1 MEELLAELEKAMNP
15 QVCGKRKRSNSEGAH
30 VKIWSRMMCL
40 WKLPY
45 WHKLKLRHNLDVMH
59 IEKNICE
66 SLIATILNILGK
78 TKDTVKARLDLKD
91 LGIRKELQFKENGD
105 SCEMPNARYTLSKK
119 KKAAFCDFLREVK
132 FPDGFASN
140 ISRCINADG
149 TKVQGLK
156 THDCHILLQRI
167 LPAAMRGFLDKDI
180 YEALAE
186 LGKFF
191 RELCSKTLNKDV
203 LAEMKKEI
211 PIILVKLEKIFPPAF
226 FDVMIHL
233 AVHLPDEA
241 LLRGPVQYGWMYP
254 IERRLYTLKRY
265 VRNRAR
271 PEGSIAEAYI
281 ADECLTFCSRYLDG
295 VETRFNREPRNIG
308 FSNEEAY
315 GVDVFGHGVHFMS
328 APELVYDE
336 DCFDQMVWY
345 VLNNSSQAEK
355 YVT

>member
-1 MEELLAELEKAMNP
+1 
-15 QVCGKRKRSNSEGAH
+15 
-30 VKIWSRMMCL
+30 
-40 WKLPY
+40 
-45 WHKLKLRHNLDVMH
+45 
-59 IEKNICE
+59 
-66 SLIATILNILGK
+66 
-78 TKDTVKARLDLKD
+78 
-91 LGIRKELQFKENGD
+91 
-105 SCEMPNARYTLSKK
+105 
-119 KKAAFCDFLREVK
+119 
-132 FPDGFASN
+132 
-140 ISRCINADG
+140 
-149 TKVQGLK
+149 
-156 THDCHILLQRI
+156 
-167 LPAAMRGFLDKDI
+167 LDKDI

-211 PIILVKLEKIFPPAF
+211 PIILVKLEKILPLDF

-233 AVHLPDEA
+233 VVHLPNEA
-241 LLRGPVQYGWMYP
+241 LLRGLVQYGWMYP

-281 ADECLTFCSRYLDG
+281 ANECLTFCSGYLDG
-295 VETRFNREPRNIG
+295 VETRFNREPRSIG

-315 GVDVFGHGVHFMS
+315 GVGIFGHGVHFMS
-328 APELVYDE
+328 APKLVYDE

-355 YVT
+355 YVTEVLTTILLYVSFVSSTYA

>member
-1 MEELLAELEKAMNP
+1 
-15 QVCGKRKRSNSEGAH
+15 
-30 VKIWSRMMCL
+30 
-40 WKLPY
+40 
-45 WHKLKLRHNLDVMH
+45 
-59 IEKNICE
+59 
-66 SLIATILNILGK
+66 LIYF
-78 TKDTVKARLDLKD
+78 V
-91 LGIRKELQFKENGD
+91 Q
-105 SCEMPNARYTLSKK
+105 KK
-119 KKAAFCDFLREVK
+119 KKAFCDFLREVK
-132 FPDGFASN
+132 FPYGFASN

-156 THDCHILLQRI
+156 MHDCHILLQRI

-180 YEALAE
+180 YEALAK

-211 PIILVKLEKIFPPAF
+211 PIIPVKLEKIFPPAF

-265 VRNRAR
+265 VRNKAR
-271 PEGSIAEAYI
+271 PEGSITEEYI
-281 ADECLTFCSRYLDG
+281 ADECLTFFSRYLDG
-295 VETRFNREPRNIG
+295 VETRFNQEPRNIG

-345 VLNNSSQAEK
+345 VLNNSNQAEK

>member
-1 MEELLAELEKAMNP
+1 
-15 QVCGKRKRSNSEGAH
+15 
-30 VKIWSRMMCL
+30 
-40 WKLPY
+40 
-45 WHKLKLRHNLDVMH
+45 
-59 IEKNICE
+59 
-66 SLIATILNILGK
+66 
-78 TKDTVKARLDLKD
+78 VKARLDLKD
-91 LGIRKELQFKENGD
+91 LRIRKELQIKEDGD
-105 SCEMPNARYTLSKK
+105 SCEMPHARYTLSIAQ
-119 KKAAFCDFLREVK
+119 KKAFCEFLREVK

-140 ISRCINADG
+140 ISRCLNSEG
-149 TKVQGLK
+149 TKIQGLK

-167 LPAAMRGFLDKDI
+167 FPAAMRGFLDQDI

-191 RELCSKTLNKDV
+191 RELCSRTLNKDV

-226 FDVMIHL
+226 FDVMVHL
-233 AVHLPDEA
+233 AVHLPDDA

-281 ADECLTFCSRYLDG
+281 ADECLTFCSRYMDD
-295 VETRFNREPRNIG
+295 VETRFNRAPRNKG

-315 GVDVFGHGVHFMS
+315 NADVFGHGVHFTS
-328 APELVYDE
+328 TPELVYD
-336 DCFDQMVWY
+336 DNGFDQMVWY
-345 VLNNSSQAEK
+345 VLNNCTQVDK
-355 YVT
+355 YVRYVQITIFIVLIS